1 MLKRS
6 KDKLYKD
13 YLFKAKVRGIVCS
26 ENIDL
31 KQLLSEKSKGNCD
44 TTLM

>member
-13 YLFKAKVRGIVCS
+13 YLFKAKVRGVVCS

-31 KQLLSEKSKGNCD
+31 KKLLSEKSKGNCD